1 MKKLFYSLFFSLF
14 FAFLFLISFKSH
26 SQNIGLGFLFRPN
39 ITLGTAIVPTQNVED
54 SLKFGINRFYAN
66 LVVPLSGKLKLDIKN
81 INASFTQ
88 HFLTLNTGLRLPQG
102 NLVEENTKIYNF
114 SAGITGVHANIR
126 SGVWF
131 YTVNGGIV
139 QDVQKLNESSP
150 FFTAAGAYIRVKGIY
165 KHNIYGVAL
174 LYQYERFLPVPI
186 LGINRR
192 YNKKWFLE
200 LLLPAQGAMRYQ
212 FSKSFKAGL
221 LVGLGSFRAGVSPS
235 TSIVLPNL
243 GGKGNLNLNYTELKI
258 TSVAEL
264 KIKNGIF
271 LSGEAGIST
280 ARSLSF
286 LRTAENQIDFGASTV
301 PYGAINLH
309 IDLQKSKTSPI
320 SSRLFGNDF

>member
-1 MKKLFYSLFFSLF
+1 MKKIFYSLLF
-14 FAFLFLISFKSH
+14 ALLCLISFNSY
-26 SQNIGLGFLFRPN
+26 SQRIGLGFLFRPN
-39 ITLGTAIVPTQNVED
+39 LTIGTAIVPTQNVED

-139 QDVQKLNESSP
+139 QDIQKLNESSP

-212 FSKSFKAGL
+212 FSKNFKAGV
-221 LVGLGSFRAGVSPS
+221 LVGLGSFRAGVNPS
-235 TSIVLPNL
+235 TNIVLPNL
-243 GGKGNLNLNYTELKI
+243 GGKGNLNLNEDQ
-258 TSVAEL
+258 S
-264 KIKNGIF
+264 
-271 LSGEAGIST
+271 
-280 ARSLSF
+280 
-286 LRTAENQIDFGASTV
+286 
-301 PYGAINLH
+301 
-309 IDLQKSKTSPI
+309 IDLNICQLMRKVKV
-320 SSRLFGNDF
+320 R

>member
-1 MKKLFYSLFFSLF
+1 MKKLPYL
-14 FAFLFLISFKSH
+14 LFLVFFLSISFNIY

-54 SLKFGINRFYAN
+54 SLKFGVNRFYAN
-66 LVVPLSGKLKLDIKN
+66 MVIPLNGKLKIDLKN

-102 NLVEENTKIYNF
+102 NLVEKDTKIYNF

-126 SGVWF
+126 SGIWF
-131 YTVNGGIV
+131 YTLNGGIV

-150 FFTAAGAYIRVKGIY
+150 FFTAAAAYIRVKGIY

-212 FSKSFKAGL
+212 FSKKFKAGV
-221 LVGLGSFRAGVSPS
+221 LVGLGTFRAGVNPS
-235 TSIVLPNL
+235 TNIILPNL
-243 GGKGNLNLNYTELKI
+243 GGKGNLNLDYTSLKI

-271 LSGEAGIST
+271 LSSELGIST
-280 ARSLSF
+280 VRSLSF
-286 LRTAENQIDFGASTV
+286 LRTAKNEISFGASTV

>member
-1 MKKLFYSLFFSLF
+1 MKKIFYPLFIVSLL
-14 FAFLFLISFKSH
+14 LISFKSH

-39 ITLGTAIVPTQNVED
+39 ITLGTAIVPTQNVDD
-54 SLKFGINRFYAN
+54 SLKFGMNRFYAN
-66 LVVPLSGKLKLDIKN
+66 LVVPLSGKLKLDLKN

-88 HFLTLNTGLRLPQG
+88 HFLTVNTGLRLPQG

-131 YTVNGGIV
+131 YTLNGGIV

-212 FSKSFKAGL
+212 FSKKFKAGV
-221 LVGLGSFRAGVSPS
+221 LVGLGSFRAGVNPS
-235 TSIVLPNL
+235 TTIILPNL

-271 LSGEAGIST
+271 LSSELGVST

-286 LRTAENQIDFGASTV
+286 LRTSDNQIDFGASTV

>member
-1 MKKLFYSLFFSLF
+1 MKKLSYSLLFIFF
-14 FAFLFLISFKSH
+14 FLLSFKSH

-54 SLKFGINRFYAN
+54 SLEFGMNRFYAN
-66 LVVPLSGKLKLDIKN
+66 LVIPLSGKLKLDIRN

-88 HFLTLNTGLRLPQG
+88 HFLTVNTGLRLPQG

-126 SGVWF
+126 SGIWF

-139 QDVQKLNESSP
+139 QDIEKLNQISP

-165 KHNIYGVAL
+165 KHNVYGVAL
-174 LYQYERFLPVPI
+174 LYQYQRFLPIPI

-212 FSKSFKAGL
+212 FSKKFKAGV
-221 LVGLGSFRAGVSPS
+221 LVGFGSFRAGVNPS
-235 TSIVLPNL
+235 NRISLPDLNL
-243 GGKGNLNLNYTELKI
+243 GNKGNLNLNYTELKI

-271 LSGEAGIST
+271 LSSEIGIST
-280 ARSLSF
+280 FRTLSF
-286 LRTAENQIDFGASTV
+286 LRKAENQFNFGASTV
-301 PYGAINLH
+301 PYAAINLH
-309 IDLQKSKTSPI
+309 IDLRKSKLSPI

>member
-1 MKKLFYSLFFSLF
+1 MKKLSYSLLVT
-14 FAFLFLISFKSH
+14 FLFLISFKSH

-66 LVVPLSGKLKLDIKN
+66 LVVPLSGKLKLDLKN

-88 HFLTLNTGLRLPQG
+88 HFLTVNTGLRLPQG
-102 NLVEENTKIYNF
+102 NLVEDNTKIYNF

-139 QDVQKLNESSP
+139 QDIQKLNESSP

-174 LYQYERFLPVPI
+174 LYQYERFFPVPI

-212 FSKSFKAGL
+212 FSKNFKAGV
-221 LVGLGSFRAGVSPS
+221 LVGLGSFRAGVNSS
-235 TSIVLPNL
+235 TSITLPSL
-243 GGKGNLNLNYTELKI
+243 TSGGKGNLNLNYTELKI
-258 TSVAEL
+258 TSVSEL

-271 LSGEAGIST
+271 LSSEIGVST

-286 LRTAENQIDFGASTV
+286 LRTSDNEISFGASTV

>member
-1 MKKLFYSLFFSLF
+1 MKKISYSLL
-14 FAFLFLISFKSH
+14 FAFLFLVSFKSY
-26 SQNIGLGFLFRPN
+26 SQRIGLGFLFRPN
-39 ITLGTAIVPTQNVED
+39 LTVGTAIIPTQKVED

-66 LVVPLSGKLKLDIKN
+66 MVVPLSGKLKLDIKN

-88 HFLTLNTGLRLPQG
+88 HFLTINTGLRLPQG
-102 NLVEENTKIYNF
+102 DLVEENTRIYNL

-131 YTVNGGIV
+131 YTLNGGIV
-139 QDVQKLNESSP
+139 QDIQKLDKSSP

-212 FSKSFKAGL
+212 FSKKFKAGV
-221 LVGLGSFRAGVSPS
+221 LVGFGSFRAGVNPS
-235 TSIVLPNL
+235 NRITLPDL
-243 GGKGNLNLNYTELKI
+243 GSEGNLNLNYTELKI

-271 LSGEAGIST
+271 LSSEIGIST
-280 ARSLSF
+280 ARRLSF
-286 LRTAENQIDFGASTV
+286 LRTSENQINFGASTV

>member
-1 MKKLFYSLFFSLF
+1 MKKLSYSLLF
-14 FAFLFLISFKSH
+14 FFLFLIPFKSH

-39 ITLGTAIVPTQNVED
+39 MTIGTAIVPTQNVED

-66 LVVPLSGKLKLDIKN
+66 LVIPLSGKLKLDIRN

-131 YTVNGGIV
+131 YTLNGGIV
-139 QDVQKLNESSP
+139 QDIQKLNQISP

-174 LYQYERFLPVPI
+174 LYQYERFLPIPI

-192 YNKKWFLE
+192 YNKKWSLE
-200 LLLPAQGAMRYQ
+200 LLLPAQGAMRYK
-212 FSKSFKAGL
+212 FSKKFRAGV
-221 LVGLGSFRAGVSPS
+221 LVGFGSFRAGVNPS
-235 TSIVLPNL
+235 TNITLPNL
-243 GGKGNLNLNYTELKI
+243 GNKGNLNLNYTELKV

-280 ARSLSF
+280 ARTLSF
-286 LRTAENQIDFGASTV
+286 LRTSENQISFGASTV

-309 IDLQKSKTSPI
+309 IDLQKSKISPI